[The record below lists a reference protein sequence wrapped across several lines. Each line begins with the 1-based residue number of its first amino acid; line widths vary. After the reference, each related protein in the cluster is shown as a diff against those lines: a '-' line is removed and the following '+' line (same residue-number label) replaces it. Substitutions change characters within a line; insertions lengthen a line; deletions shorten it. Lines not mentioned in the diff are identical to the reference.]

1 MTTLCQLSLV
11 FFGKVGGEIEINE
24 VFKGIIRQVVAFD
37 SIKPELSVFLSVVTI
52 SDQNPGIIGKVNA

>member
-1 MTTLCQLSLV
+1 MTTLCQLGLV
-11 FFGKVGGEIEINE
+11 FFGKVGGEIKINE

-37 SIKPELSVFLSVVTI
+37 AIKPELSVFFSVVTI